1 MVLIFKSA
9 VSLLFLSLFVQ
20 ICKSD
25 FSYDAVVEEC
35 KCKYDDYNGK
45 AELLERCQNPSNFPF
60 ALLRTEEYVS
70 KYDVFITEIR
80 CICLCMSAME
90 IKEKTGRNPRRNHM
104 TVIRL

>member
-1 MVLIFKSA
+1 MVPIFKSA
-9 VSLLFLSLFVQ
+9 VNLLIVLSLFVQ

-70 KYDVFITEIR
+70 KYDVFVTEIR
-80 CICLCMSAME
+80 CVCLCMSAME
-90 IKEKTGRNPRRNHM
+90 IKEKTGRNHRNHM